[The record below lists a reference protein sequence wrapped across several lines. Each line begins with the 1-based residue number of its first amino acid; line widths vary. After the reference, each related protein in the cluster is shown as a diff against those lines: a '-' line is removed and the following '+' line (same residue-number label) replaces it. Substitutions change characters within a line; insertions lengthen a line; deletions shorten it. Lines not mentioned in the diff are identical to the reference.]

1 MRILTSLAATL
12 GLAFLAGAALGAGAS
27 PDAAPAG
34 APPAAPPTTGAAGE
48 GAPGTSAAPA
58 APVAPAAPPAGRS
71 PMAGEGP
78 AEGPRSCAAEPEPA
92 TAAEEDPAAAALRH
106 YVRGRLLMAAEDF
119 VAASRELRQAAALAP
134 DVHRIWLQLGRAVH
148 DAGDAA
154 GAIAAF
160 ETALRLSPDDPATL
174 YFLARV
180 KRERGEMKPSAD
192 LLDHLMTAAPK
203 DSPYLILGTYR
214 LAQTRQELGDIPA
227 AIAQYES
234 LVELLREPQGFYQR
248 YPEIY
253 LLYRSRSQ
261 IKELLGRLCLVQ
273 GEDVKAIGVFLDA
286 MADRPDDPNLLALV
300 WQGYFHQK
308 DYASARQWAKKLIEV
323 RPQEL
328 AGYERLAKVYAAEG
342 NPQGVIADLEA
353 YRRAQPGSAVVA
365 FQLAGAYQA
374 HGRRDEAVAVYRA
387 VAAQGDKSE
396 GAAAQAAM
404 KMADLEVQAGRP
416 VEALEALAGA
426 MGGTADSALLTRTAQ
441 LLEALPDPA
450 RVYSEAQRLVG
461 DDEKRAA
468 PFLLVGMLAEN
479 LKRPQEA
486 IALYDKAIAR
496 DPKGDK
502 AYSRKADLL
511 IAQGRQPDALAV
523 YEAAVKAGADTPA
536 FHCKRGMILEYLD
549 RLDEALAQYEA
560 ARRGAPGDKITRYL
574 LAGALA
580 RVGRL
585 DDAEKELRGILAR
598 FPKDAQ
604 ALGQLAV
611 VRLVKRDLAG
621 AEESAARA
629 LVVDGAAVTPRSVI
643 AEIRYRQ
650 RRFDEAEQMA
660 RAILADHAEAADVR
674 MILAYTLAGEKRFK
688 DAAAEVKT
696 LLAAEPENIPWR
708 YTLAGLYMEMGD
720 AAAAEQE
727 LQQILRK
734 KPGFTPA
741 HNDLGYLWADRGV
754 NLQEAEQLVREA
766 VKAAPRNA
774 AYMDSLG
781 WVMYKQGRFAE
792 AAKALQQATEWAPDL
807 DPVAW
812 DHLGDACW
820 RLARP
825 EDATKAWQAAAKIL
839 QSLGAAAK
847 EGELQRVQKKLQS
860 AQAGQAPQVA
870 PLPEKKD
877 SGPAEPKAAPA
888 PQP

>member
-1 MRILTSLAATL
+1 MRILTSLAAAL

-48 GAPGTSAAPA
+48 GAPGTPAVPA
-58 APVAPAAPPAGRS
+58 APVAPAPA
-71 PMAGEGP
+71 AP

-92 TAAEEDPAAAALRH
+92 PAAEDDPVAAALRH
-106 YVRGRLLMAAEDF
+106 YVRGRLLMATEDYM
-119 VAASRELRQAAALAP
+119 AASRELRQAAALAP

-160 ETALRLSPDDPATL
+160 ETALRLEPNDPATL

-180 KRERGEMKPSAD
+180 RRERGEMKPSAD
-192 LLDHLMTAAPK
+192 LLDHLMAAAPK
-203 DSPYLILGTYR
+203 DSPYLVLGTYR

-227 AIAQYES
+227 AIARYES
-234 LVELLREPQGFYQR
+234 LVELLREPQGFFQR

-253 LLYRSRSQ
+253 LLYRSRGQ

-286 MADRPDDPNLLALV
+286 MADRPADPNLLALV

-374 HGRRDEAVAVYRA
+374 FGRRDEAAAVYRA
-387 VAAQGDKSE
+387 VMAQGNKSE

-404 KMADLEVQAGRP
+404 KLADLEVQAGRP

-426 MGGTADSALLTRTAQ
+426 MGGTADSALLARTAQ
-441 LLEALPDPA
+441 LLEVLPDPA
-450 RVYSEAQRLVG
+450 KVYGEAQRLVA

-523 YEAAVKAGADTPA
+523 YEAAVKAGVDTPA
-536 FHCKRGMILEYLD
+536 FHCKLGMILEYLD
-549 RLDEALAQYEA
+549 RLDE
-560 ARRGAPGDKITRYL
+560 
-574 LAGALA
+574 ALA

-585 DDAEKELRGILAR
+585 DDAEKELRGLLAR

-611 VRLVKRDLAG
+611 VRLAKKDLKG
-621 AEESAARA
+621 AEETAARA
-629 LVVDGAAVTPRSVI
+629 LVVDGAAVTPRSVL

-650 RRFDEAEQMA
+650 RRFAEAEQMA
-660 RAILADHAEAADVR
+660 RAILMDHAGAADVR

-688 DAAAEVKT
+688 DAVAEVKT
-696 LLAAEPENIPWR
+696 LLAAEPENIPRR

-720 AAAAEQE
+720 SAAAEQE

-734 KPGFTPA
+734 QPDFTPA

-754 NLQEAEQLVREA
+754 NLEEAEQLVREA
-766 VKAAPRNA
+766 VKAEPKNPSF
-774 AYMDSLG
+774 MDSLG
-781 WVMYKQGRFAE
+781 WVMYKQGRFEE
-792 AAKALQQATEWAPDL
+792 AAKALQQAAEWAPDL
-807 DPVAW
+807 DPVVW

-820 RLARP
+820 RLTRP

-847 EGELQRVQKKLQS
+847 EGELRRIRKKVES

-870 PLPEKKD
+870 PLPEKKE
-877 SGPAEPKAAPA
+877 SGPAEPKTAPA

>member
-1 MRILTSLAATL
+1 MRILTSLAAAL

-34 APPAAPPTTGAAGE
+34 ASPAAPPTTGAAGE
-48 GAPGTSAAPA
+48 GAPVTPAVPA
-58 APVAPAAPPAGRS
+58 APVAPAPAAP
-71 PMAGEGP
+71 
-78 AEGPRSCAAEPEPA
+78 GPRSCAAEPEPA
-92 TAAEEDPAAAALRH
+92 PPAEDDPVAAALRH
-106 YVRGRLLMAAEDF
+106 YVRGRLLMATEDF

-134 DVHRIWLQLGRAVH
+134 GVHRIWLQLGRAVH
-148 DAGDAA
+148 DAGDVA

-160 ETALRLSPDDPATL
+160 ETALRLEPDDPATL

-180 KRERGEMKPSAD
+180 RRERGEMKPSAD

-227 AIAQYES
+227 AITHYES

-253 LLYRSRSQ
+253 LLFRSRGQ

-308 DYASARQWAKKLIEV
+308 DYASARTWAKKLIEV

-328 AGYERLAKVYAAEG
+328 AGYERLAKVYEAEG

-365 FQLAGAYQA
+365 LRLAGAYEA
-374 HGRRDEAVAVYRA
+374 FGRKVEAAAVYRA
-387 VAAQGDKSE
+387 VAAQGNKSE

-404 KMADLEVQAGRP
+404 KLADLEVQAGRP

-426 MGGTADSALLTRTAQ
+426 MGGTADSALLARTAQ
-441 LLEALPDPA
+441 LLEALPDA
-450 RVYSEAQRLVG
+450 AKVYGEAQRLVA

-523 YEAAVKAGADTPA
+523 YEAAVKAGVDTPA
-536 FHCKRGMILEYLD
+536 FHCKLGMILEYLD

-560 ARRGAPGDKITRYL
+560 ARRSAPGDKVTRYL

-585 DDAEKELRGILAR
+585 DDAEKELRGVLAR

-611 VRLVKRDLAG
+611 VRLAKRDLTG
-621 AEESAARA
+621 AEETAARA

-708 YTLAGLYMEMGD
+708 YTLAGLCMEMGD

-781 WVMYKQGRFAE
+781 WVMYKQGRFEE
-792 AAKALQQATEWAPDL
+792 AAKALQQAAEWAPDL
-807 DPVAW
+807 DPVVW
-812 DHLGDACW
+812 DHLGDAYW
-820 RLARP
+820 RLTRP
-825 EDATKAWQAAAKIL
+825 ENATKAWQAAAKIL
-839 QSLGAAAK
+839 QALGAAAK
-847 EGELQRVQKKLQS
+847 EGELQRVQKKVES
-860 AQAGQAPQVA
+860 ARAGQVPQVA
-870 PLPEKKD
+870 PLPEKKE